1 MPVSGVVVIL
11 SSEPLAQS
19 RALERLACEPAL
31 TLGPLHQH
39 ALPLVVESASTE
51 ACTATLRALEA
62 LDGVLAVR
70 PVFHDFSDEVPDHAA
85 T

>member
-11 SSEPLAQS
+11 SCDPHTRASALSRLSQEPGVS
-19 RALERLACEPAL
+19 
-31 TLGPLHQH
+31 LGPLH
-39 ALPLVVESASTE
+39 ADSLPLVLESSSTE
-51 ACTATLRALEA
+51 ACATTLRALEA
-62 LDGVLAVR
+62 LEGVRGLR